1 MKAPALAAFLVA
13 LLLSTEAV
21 CVAKDSLPG
30 YVGIWVLTKTKADV
44 VGTGLVV
51 GTNGS
56 PQLTLKTANAPV
68 DFAFACILDTKG
80 NIYVTV
86 SQVLVNGQTPQK
98 ANYSWKGKF
107 DGNDY
112 PVLGDPDADT
122 WAFTKVNDHE
132 LEQTA
137 KKGGEVVRHVTLVFH
152 GKKCTSSGGGVTAY
166 YEKEHVKGET
176 DVLP

>member
-1 MKAPALAAFLVA
+1 MKVPTLAALLVA
-13 LLLSTEAV
+13 LLLSSATV

-30 YVGIWVLTKTKADV
+30 YVGIWALTKTEANI
-44 VGTGLVV
+44 VGTGLAV
-51 GTNGS
+51 GPDGS
-56 PQLTLKTANAPV
+56 PQLTLKTTSAPV
-68 DFAFACILDTKG
+68 DVAFAYLLDTKG
-80 NIYVTV
+80 NVYVTV
-86 SQVLVNGQTPQK
+86 SQILVNEQMQK
-98 ANYSWKGKF
+98 VNYSWKGKF

-112 PVLGDPDADT
+112 PVLGDPDVDT
-122 WAFTKVNDHE
+122 WSYIKVNDHE

-137 KKGGEVVRHVTLVFH
+137 KKGGEVVRHVTLVYH